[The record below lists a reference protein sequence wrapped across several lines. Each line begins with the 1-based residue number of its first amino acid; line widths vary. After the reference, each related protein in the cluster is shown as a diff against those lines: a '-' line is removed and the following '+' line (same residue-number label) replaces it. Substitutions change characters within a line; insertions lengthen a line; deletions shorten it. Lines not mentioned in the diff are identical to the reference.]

1 MCVCAL
7 SQLTVS
13 MCALS
18 QLTVSV
24 RALSLLT
31 VSVCVRVC
39 FFAVH
44 YNAYHELEDEP
55 FDSTRLRR
63 EIMKFRLGCGGSD
76 SDVCLDDLVFFLNH
90 RSFLKVVDNMLSV
103 KLCEFVMCYVRMS
116 VRTRV

>member
-1 MCVCAL
+1 MCVLSQLTVSGCVLSQLTVSLSVCALLQLTVSVCAL
-7 SQLTVS
+7 SRLTVS

-39 FFAVH
+39 FVAVH

-76 SDVCLDDLVFFLNH
+76 SDVCLDDLVFF
-90 RSFLKVVDNMLSV
+90 
-103 KLCEFVMCYVRMS
+103 
-116 VRTRV
+116 